1 MARKPVTLT
10 PAQAFAYDW
19 STCLSSLTA
28 DLLRQ
33 NRATL
38 DAGHCL
44 DVYLPDGTL
53 AGRIA
58 PFGVLSLERH
68 WTNTL

>member
-1 MARKPVTLT
+1 MEAKAVTLT
-10 PAQAFAYDW
+10 PSQAFTYAW
-19 STCLSSLTA
+19 SSCLGSLTS

-33 NRATL
+33 NATSL
-38 DAGHCL
+38 NAGKRL

-68 WTNTL
+68 WTYTP